1 MREHKRKY
9 AGSAGKTLPRQQH
22 QHQLRAAAAAA
33 AEAARAEL
41 KKRCMLLGRARK
53 YAKVAQNVRPG
64 NGEKQ
69 REAGRVRGREK
80 EGRRGEY
87 TRERGALSA
96 LAALDCND
104 VSIRQWRK
112 ANENAETATATAT
125 ESRQKHNKNC

>member
-22 QHQLRAAAAAA
+22 QHQLRAAAA

-69 REAGRVRGREK
+69 REAGRERGREK
-80 EGRRGEY
+80 EGGRGEY

-96 LAALDCND
+96 VVALDCND

-125 ESRQKHNKNC
+125 ATESRQRHNKNC

>member
-22 QHQLRAAAAAA
+22 QHQLRTAV
-33 AEAARAEL
+33 ARAEL

-69 REAGRVRGREK
+69 REAGRERGREK
-80 EGRRGEY
+80 EEGRGEY

-112 ANENAETATATAT
+112 VNENAETATATAT
-125 ESRQKHNKNC
+125 ESRQRHNKNC

>member
-1 MREHKRKY
+1 MKGKPTSSNNKMREHKRKY

-22 QHQLRAAAAAA
+22 QQQLRAAVA

-69 REAGRVRGREK
+69 REAGRVRGRE
-80 EGRRGEY
+80 RGIHE
-87 TRERGALSA
+87 REREA
-96 LAALDCND
+96 
-104 VSIRQWRK
+104 R
-112 ANENAETATATAT
+112 
-125 ESRQKHNKNC
+125 